1 MTTMTLSVPA
11 ELKHR
16 MEEFSEMNWSAIAR
30 EAFKQKIADLEF
42 LREFKSKSDMTKED
56 ALQLGMK
63 VNKSLAKRYGL
74 KEVE

>member
-42 LREFKSKSDMTKED
+42 LREFKSDMTKED